1 MMKIVLKEKE
11 TKKQSFLYK
20 FFTNYYVWLV
30 ILIILMSVGKI
41 WQCGFIIS
49 FMLWYK
55 ILDIVVRLV
64 KYIIKTVKNI
74 LNTQEQ

>member
-1 MMKIVLKEKE
+1 MKIVLEEKE

-20 FFTNYYVWLV
+20 VFTNYYVWLV
-30 ILIILMSVGKI
+30 ILIILMSAGI

-55 ILDIVVRLV
+55 ILDILVRLM
-64 KYIIKTVKNI
+64 KYIIKIVKNI
-74 LNTQEQ
+74 LNTQQ